1 MPSVY
6 PHLEYLSLLKRCNED
21 NEQFIKNPNHKG
33 AKFIYE
39 LYNPKKDDT
48 KDLLHDKIKPLL
60 DFFTTH
66 LDDKDYVSEISHMQP
81 ELQKQLWIARTYLF
95 YQLLIYATAAMKFE
109 SIYDRICFELF
120 RYGNNRSIFSF
131 RLDISRILHL
141 INLGIF
147 GSLNATSDID
157 VGISAGFDTTT
168 MTKPIMPYIVCVI
181 EHMFFIFTGKS
192 SLKWDIEVYGDLLT
206 LPNTNPVTKNT
217 NPDIFY
223 LDTSQFT
230 QEHFKQILQPVIS
243 GMLRN
248 ILLGYIDHGKTVEE
262 AAEQITESS
271 LLNLLEKNKAL
282 LQSLNSGNKNIEGKL
297 NKLITI
303 IEYLLIYKDV
313 FVDSTMFTSAKT
325 EAVSFLS
332 KAYDTKTKDSLLGY
346 YTRLY
351 DAEETQ
357 MKLLKEKSNKLEVDD
372 IAQILSLYEQAAVWK
387 MENYISAPTVEHV
400 VRILQASKKNLPK
413 YATTTPA
420 EYCANRQKTTEPYCI
435 IGKYGYIISILEQI
449 GYIIRFN
456 NMYCIGNHQ
465 NVNKCKKKLGKYMDR
480 VDDGIKRLQDISKN
494 EQQSRLQA
502 ISKNTQSLKNVISST
517 RLPNPVKP
525 TINPSKKIR
534 LLELALANKNKGGR
548 RYTKRRSPKKAKTQ
562 KKRRH

>member
-1 MPSVY
+1 MPIVY
-6 PHLEYLSLLKRCNED
+6 PHLEYQSLIARCDKDISKFKE
-21 NEQFIKNPNHKG
+21 NPDHRG
-33 AKFIYE
+33 AEFIYE
-39 LYNPKKDDT
+39 LYTPTKDDT
-48 KDLLHDKIKPLL
+48 KDLLHEKIKPLL
-60 DFFTTH
+60 DFLTKR

-81 ELQKQLWIARTYLF
+81 ELQKKLWIARTYLF
-95 YQLLIYATAAMKFE
+95 YQLLIYATAAMKFK
-109 SIYDRICFELF
+109 SIYDRICSELST
-120 RYGNNRSIFSF
+120 YSNNRSIFSF

-168 MTKPIMPYIVCVI
+168 MAEPIMSYIVCVI

-192 SLKWDIEVYGDLLT
+192 SLKWDIEAYGDLLT

-248 ILLGYIDHGKTVEE
+248 ILLGYIDHGKTVEK

-271 LLNLLEKNKAL
+271 LLNLLENNEAMLRDRIKQSLLNSSNKNK
-282 LQSLNSGNKNIEGKL
+282 SIEG
-297 NKLITI
+297 KLITI
-303 IEYLLIYKDV
+303 IQYLLSYKNILDDI
-313 FVDSTMFTSAKT
+313 FNDSAMFTRAKND
-325 EAVSFLS
+325 AVTFLS

-351 DAEETQ
+351 DAEKTQ
-357 MKLLKEKSNKLEVDD
+357 MVLLLKAKSAKSNMLEVND

-400 VRILQASKKNLPK
+400 VRILQASKNSLSK
-413 YATTTPA
+413 YATTTPTV
-420 EYCANRQKTTEPYCI
+420 YCANKQKTTEPYCI

-465 NVNKCKKKLGKYMDR
+465 NVNKCKKKLGKYIPRMKDAIMRLEQINAVTR
-480 VDDGIKRLQDISKN
+480 VNKRS
-494 EQQSRLQA
+494 
-502 ISKNTQSLKNVISST
+502 
-517 RLPNPVKP
+517 
-525 TINPSKKIR
+525 
-534 LLELALANKNKGGR
+534 GGR